1 MTVQL
6 FHASDLHFGKEDR
19 AALDWFAACVA
30 HEQPDAVLITG
41 DLTMRARA
49 REFALAQ
56 DWLEGLTAPVSV
68 EVGNH
73 DLPYFNP
80 WGRFVAPYA
89 RYDRLEKMIERPL
102 SLDGVT
108 VIPLRTTSR
117 AQWRT
122 NWSHGIVRKARVAAA
137 IGQLRAVADDH
148 VRIVTCH
155 HPLTGSDGGL
165 TEGKTRGGQKAL
177 DALSKAGCDAVL
189 SGHVHDPFD
198 LLWTGSARP
207 LRLIGAGTLSER
219 IRSTPPSFNELIID
233 GKQIG
238 VTVRVMG

>member
-1 MTVQL
+1 MPVRL

-19 AALDWFAACVA
+19 AALDWFAARVA
-30 HEQPDAVLITG
+30 DERPDAVLITG

-49 REFALAQ
+49 REFGAAQ
-56 DWLEGLTAPVSV
+56 DWLQSLPAPVSV

-89 RYDRLEKMIERPL
+89 RYDRLERMIERPL
-102 SLDGVT
+102 SLDGVS
-108 VIPLRTTSR
+108 VVPMRTTSR
-117 AQWRT
+117 AQWRA
-122 NWSHGIVRKARVAAA
+122 NWSHGIVRSGRITAAA
-137 IGQLRAVADDH
+137 EQVRAVPDGH

-155 HPLTGSDGGL
+155 HPLTASDGGL

-177 DALSKAGCDAVL
+177 AALAEAGCDAVL

-198 LLWTGSARP
+198 LLWPGSERP

-219 IRSTPPSFNELIID
+219 IRTTPPSFNEIVVD
-233 GKQIG
+233 KRQIG